1 MLKLIQKIISFEI
14 WSKPDIAVHKSRGSD
29 LLDFL
34 NVYDMLY
41 VDANDNK
48 ADSTHLHIMHRERRS
63 VKVKRSVKISKDLV
77 GTIKSIKPKKWFS
90 NCPLLNQEDEDNT
103 LKMYIF

>member
-34 NVYDMLY
+34 KVYDMLY
-41 VDANDNK
+41 VDANDLLKNIYI
-48 ADSTHLHIMHRERRS
+48 HIW
-63 VKVKRSVKISKDLV
+63 I
-77 GTIKSIKPKKWFS
+77 
-90 NCPLLNQEDEDNT
+90 LLIQ
-103 LKMYIF
+103 

>member
-1 MLKLIQKIISFEI
+1 MLKLIQKIIFLEI

-41 VDANDNK
+41 VDANGLLKNIYIH
-48 ADSTHLHIMHRERRS
+48 TGIL
-63 VKVKRSVKISKDLV
+63 
-77 GTIKSIKPKKWFS
+77 SILS
-90 NCPLLNQEDEDNT
+90 IQL
-103 LKMYIF
+103 